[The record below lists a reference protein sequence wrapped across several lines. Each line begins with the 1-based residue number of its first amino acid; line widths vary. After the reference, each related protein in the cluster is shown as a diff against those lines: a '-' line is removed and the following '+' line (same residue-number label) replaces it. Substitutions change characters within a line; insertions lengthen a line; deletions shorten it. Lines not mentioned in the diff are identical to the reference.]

1 MALFQVTQNLHGSLQ
16 KFFWKKAKGNL
27 SEISSVYLKIVLY
40 RNLPIIF
47 NKRFKRKELSLKSTV
62 VPGPAALKGGSLIFQ
77 PCKHLVSD
85 MPTYKV
91 QNYSPPAHIIATVPL
106 SINSYSL
113 HSPACF
119 VNRQRTQAPLEFTGH
134 GSSSR
139 LFRKKNL

>member
-1 MALFQVTQNLHGSLQ
+1 M
-16 KFFWKKAKGNL
+16 
-27 SEISSVYLKIVLY
+27 
-40 RNLPIIF
+40 
-47 NKRFKRKELSLKSTV
+47 ELSLKSTV

-91 QNYSPPAHIIATVPL
+91 QNYSPPAHIIATVPFG
-106 SINSYSL
+106 INSYSL

-139 LFRKKNL
+139 LFRKKTFDFARVLIDLNKRKFSFRNLNYENTNKVP